1 MSVVAAAVVGSAV
14 VGAVSSA
21 SASSKASKSADAATA
36 AASESSAAQLEF
48 AKEQYADWEKV
59 YGPIQENLSAYYNSL
74 TPEKYETQSIQAI
87 NQSYANANKQITQSL
102 AQRGIATS
110 GLAAQAQVDLSSK
123 QAQDIATVRATSD
136 QVVAN
141 EKTKFLSL
149 GLGQYANTVAGV
161 TNAYGNQANFAA
173 QQAGVYNQQ
182 AAQASAGIGSALS
195 GGVNSYLSYNAMQ
208 NQNAL
213 LQNALSA
220 GSIYPAASLGGT
232 KSINPL
238 P

>member
-173 QQAGVYNQQ
+173 QQSSMYSNQ
-182 AAQASAGIGSALS
+182 AAQAAQGVGTALS
-195 GGVNSYLSYNAMQ
+195 SGVNSYLSYNAMQ
-208 NQNAL
+208 NQTAL

-220 GSIYPAASLGGT
+220 GSTYPAASLGGT
-232 KSINPL
+232 QSINFRP
-238 P
+238 

>member
-21 SASSKASKSADAATA
+21 SASSKASKSANAATA

-110 GLAAQAQVDLSSK
+110 GLAAQAQVDLSTK
-123 QAQDIATVRATSD
+123 QAQDTATVRATSD

-141 EKTKFLSL
+141 EKMKFLSL
-149 GLGQYANTVAGV
+149 GMGQYANTIAGV
-161 TNAYGNQANFAA
+161 SNAYGNQANLAA
-173 QQAGVYNQQ
+173 QQSIMYSNQ
-182 AAQASAGIGSALS
+182 AAQAAQGVGTALGS
-195 GGVNSYLSYNAMQ
+195 GVNSYLSYNAMQ
-208 NQNAL
+208 NQNLL
-213 LQNALSA
+213 LQNALSV
-220 GSIYPAASLGGT
+220 GSTYPAASLGGT
-232 KSINPL
+232 QSINFRP
-238 P
+238 

>member
-21 SASSKASKSADAATA
+21 SASSKASKSANAATA

-110 GLAAQAQVDLSSK
+110 GLAAQAQVDLSTK
-123 QAQDIATVRATSD
+123 QAQDTATVRATSD

-141 EKTKFLSL
+141 EKMKFLSL
-149 GLGQYANTVAGV
+149 GMGQYANTIAGV
-161 TNAYGNQANFAA
+161 SNAYGNQANLAA
-173 QQAGVYNQQ
+173 QQSSMYSNQ
-182 AAQASAGIGSALS
+182 AAQAAQGVGTALGS
-195 GGVNSYLSYNAMQ
+195 GVNSYLSYNAMQ
-208 NQNAL
+208 NQNLL

-220 GSIYPAASLGGT
+220 GSTYPAASLGGT
-232 KSINPL
+232 QSIHFRP
-238 P
+238 